1 MQFSLL
7 STLDLLPRYCW
18 NLNHFLTILFLLP
31 TTKEYAYSYHSNFT
45 NLLLYFFPIKTIRP
59 GEEKEYYFI
68 RLNEYEK
75 ESDISIDEMTQTM
88 IDMKKAAE
96 LKVSF
101 LSFSFSFIH
110 TYFTRF
116 FLSTLFCLCTL
127 SIYNILNS
135 EIHY

>member
-1 MQFSLL
+1 ML
-7 STLDLLPRYCW
+7 
-18 NLNHFLTILFLLP
+18 IV
-31 TTKEYAYSYHSNFT
+31 SNFT
-45 NLLLYFFPIKTIRP
+45 NFFIFFSPTKLIRP

-101 LSFSFSFIH
+101 LSLSLSLSLSYTLIILTTFLPPNPILSM
-110 TYFTRF
+110 FT
-116 FLSTLFCLCTL
+116 L
-127 SIYNILNS
+127 
-135 EIHY
+135 